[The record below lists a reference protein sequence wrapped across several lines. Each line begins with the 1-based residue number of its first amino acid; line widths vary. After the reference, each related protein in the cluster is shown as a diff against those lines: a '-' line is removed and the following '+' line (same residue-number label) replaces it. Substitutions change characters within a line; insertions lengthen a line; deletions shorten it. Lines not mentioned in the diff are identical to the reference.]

1 MAAAIAPGTPSP
13 GSAESAPSAESH
25 GIDSILGDLA
35 DVAEAEDTGGDGI
48 LDALAGGDEAAPEA
62 AETDEAEPVNKTQ
75 RLDDDVIFSDDAL
88 ATKEGVLK
96 AKARALELRKL
107 GHQKYLELK
116 AFEKR
121 VAKRHEK
128 LKHQVDRYVAGK
140 RNDELLLGNVRSNLQ
155 ALHSND
161 PDAII
166 AALGHLT
173 GQDGLKAYELITS
186 RIVNRG
192 PSKLDP
198 QVQAVLDQQRQEID
212 QLKSGL
218 TQRAH
223 AEEEQRLATQLSS
236 HAQRIQQQVI
246 ASPTL
251 PHLSRLMQDDP
262 EHLTDFIVN
271 EITKA
276 NGKEPATAL
285 YARLEGEIRAHFEKS
300 GAAPQ
305 GDSGGPAPKQPST
318 AQRSP
323 GQSIGPRSTAA
334 ATQRVP
340 SEDEALR
347 LLAADPD
354 FMSQFGL

>member
-13 GSAESAPSAESH
+13 GSAEPAPSAESH
-25 GIDSILGDLA
+25 GIDSILGDLT
-35 DVAEAEDTGGDGI
+35 DVAEANDSGGEGI
-48 LDALAGGDEAAPEA
+48 LDALAGDEAAAPEA
-62 AETDEAEPVNKTQ
+62 EATEETEPVNKTQ
-75 RLDDDVIFSDDAL
+75 RLDDDVIFSDEAL

-121 VAKRHEK
+121 VAKRHQKLQFQVEK
-128 LKHQVDRYVAGK
+128 YVNGK

-161 PDAII
+161 PDSII
-166 AALGHLT
+166 TALGNLT

-192 PSKLDP
+192 ASKLDP
-198 QVQAVLDQQRQEID
+198 QVQAVLDQQRQEIE
-212 QLKSGL
+212 QLKNGL
-218 TQRAH
+218 TQRER
-223 AEEEQRLATQLSS
+223 AEEERQLTSQLSS

-246 ASPTL
+246 SSPTL

-262 EHLTDFIVN
+262 QHLTDFIVN
-271 EITKA
+271 EITKS
-276 NGKEPATAL
+276 NGKEPAAAL
-285 YARLEGEIRAHFEKS
+285 YARLEGEIRTHFERS
-300 GAAPQ
+300 GVAPQ
-305 GDSGGPAPKQPST
+305 GDGGGPAPKQPST

-340 SEDEALR
+340 SEDEALK